1 MRIPAI
7 LTALVAGFVLLPVGA
22 MAATVGN
29 NQTAR
34 YPGDSFVTQ
43 VPVTATV
50 GGVCGFASA
59 NAPTGTYSAGEV
71 TQAWSVAVNFQLDCN
86 VASRVAIVSA
96 NGGLL
101 APGSAPSGYVNKAPY
116 TVDLLLRSTGNTTTA
131 TGSCAAANLTVG
143 GSCTTLLGPSSATQ
157 GLRLGAPS
165 VGATSTLTLSA
176 PAYPGPDILI
186 ASAANAYT
194 DTLTVT
200 ISASP

>member
-7 LTALVAGFVLLPVGA
+7 FAAVLAGLLLAPGIGLA
-22 MAATVGN
+22 
-29 NQTAR
+29 QTA
-34 YPGDSFVTQ
+34 YAVGQGSPNNIVLS
-43 VPVTATV
+43 VPVTASV
-50 GGVCGFASA
+50 GGVCGFSST
-59 NAPTGTYSAGEV
+59 NAPSGTFSAGDI

-86 VASRVAIVSA
+86 VASRVGIVSA

-101 APGSAPSGYVNKAPY
+101 APGAAPTGYTNKAPY
-116 TVDLLLRSTGNTTTA
+116 NVALVLNGTGNATTA
-131 TGSCAAANLTVG
+131 SGTCTAATLTANS
-143 GSCTTLLGPSSATQ
+143 SCTALLGPSSAVQ
-157 GLRLGAPS
+157 GLRLAGPS

-176 PAYPGPDILI
+176 PTYNGANQLI

>member
-1 MRIPAI
+1 MRIAAI
-7 LTALVAGFVLLPVGA
+7 LMALVGGMLLLPGVSLAQTTAYAVGQ
-22 MAATVGN
+22 GSPN
-29 NQTAR
+29 NIVL
-34 YPGDSFVTQ
+34 S
-43 VPVTATV
+43 VPVTASV

-59 NAPTGTYSAGEV
+59 NAPSGTFSAGDI

-101 APGSAPSGYVNKAPY
+101 APGTPATGYTNKAPY
-116 TVDLLLRSTGNTTTA
+116 TVGLVLNGTANATTA
-131 TGSCAAANLTVG
+131 TGSCAAANLVTG
-143 GSCTTLLGPSSATQ
+143 GSCSTLLGPSSATQ
-157 GLRLGAPS
+157 GLRLTGPS

-176 PAYPGPDILI
+176 PIYPGPNILI